1 MNYKNSR
8 GWRNNNPLNIR
19 RGDRWQGLRA
29 LQNDKEFCQFVSMSF
44 GYRAA
49 VKVLM
54 SYFRYFLQQGIPF
67 TYENII
73 RRWAPSTEN
82 NTEAYIRRVLDIVGE
97 PHAEVKIGNPYTEL
111 GRRRLAWLIV
121 AMTCVE
127 CGCNPEDVDY
137 TSINTGFRLAG
148 LGEPSLKEKGP
159 ILSFP

>member
-82 NTEAYIRRVLDIVGE
+82 NTDAYIRRVLDIVGE
-97 PHAEVKIGNPYTEL
+97 PNSAVTIGNPRTEL
-111 GRRRLAWLIV
+111 GRRHLAWLIG

-127 CGCNPEDVDY
+127 CGCHPKDVDY
-137 TSINTGFRLAG
+137 ASINTGFRLAG
-148 LGEPSLKEKGP
+148 LGDPNLKDDWW
-159 ILSFP
+159 L

>member
-73 RRWAPSTEN
+73 RRWAPASEN

-97 PHAEVKIGNPYTEL
+97 THGEVKIGNPYTEL

-127 CGCNPEDVDY
+127 CGCHPEDVDY

-148 LGEPSLKEKGP
+148 LGEPSLKARP
-159 ILSFP
+159 

>member
-29 LQNDKEFCQFVSMSF
+29 LQNDKEFCQFVTMSF

-49 VKVLM
+49 VKVLI
-54 SYFRYFLQQGIPF
+54 SYFRYFLQQGYPF
-67 TYENII
+67 TIGNVI

-82 NTEAYIRRVLDIVGE
+82 NTDAYIRRVLDIVGE
-97 PHAEVKIGNPYTEL
+97 PNSAVTIGNPRTEL
-111 GRRRLAWLIV
+111 GRRHLAWMIG

-127 CGCNPEDVDY
+127 CGCHPKDVDY
-137 TSINTGFRLAG
+137 ASINTGFRLAG
-148 LGEPSLKEKGP
+148 LGDPNLKDDWW
-159 ILSFP
+159 L